1 MQLIDS
7 FTTEIY
13 VELLDTVN
21 SDLIPKILEYKET
34 HPSVSKSNEGGWQ
47 SDIINFDEIDWLL
60 PLISETRNKI
70 QNVFDNYGILNE
82 GVFKYWMNVNEP
94 GNSNVKHRHTD
105 GTFSGVIYIKV
116 PENSGDI
123 VFHRENMFF
132 GSLMYITPKTKPAI
146 SLSPQEGGLLLFPC
160 FLDHEV
166 TENKSQDT
174 RISIAF
180 NVR

>member
-1 MQLIDS
+1 MELIGS

-13 VELLDTVN
+13 VDMLESMST
-21 SDLIPKILEYKET
+21 DLIPKILEYKNT
-34 HPSVSKSNEGGWQ
+34 HPSVNKSNEGGWQ
-47 SDIINFDEIDWLL
+47 SDIINFDEIEWLI
-60 PLISETRNKI
+60 PLISETRQKI
-70 QNVFDNYGILNE
+70 QNVFDTYGILNE
-82 GVFKYWMNVNEP
+82 GIFKYWINVNEP

-132 GSLMYITPKTKPAI
+132 GTPLYMTPKSQPMI
-146 SLSPQEGGLLLFPC
+146 SLNPQEGGLLLFPC
-160 FLDHEV
+160 FVDHEV
-166 TENKSQDT
+166 AENRSKDT